1 MLVDL
6 AVPPV
11 EQARPVL
18 HARFDAPRR
27 PLLASAEWRIAGVA
41 VTAGILAA
49 SHQVVAHGHFVET
62 VACDLDDGLV
72 VGDGTTDEAP
82 GRRFCSRV
90 EVVDRDALRRLVDDH
105 LAEDPSRTVIGRFP
119 TDPLALTVVT
129 RLDDGWATVHTYPTA
144 DGATVVHT
152 RTELVP

>member
-6 AVPPV
+6 AVAPV

-18 HARFDAPRR
+18 HARFDGPRR
-27 PLLASAEWRIAGVA
+27 PHLASAEWRIAGVA

-62 VACDLDDGLV
+62 VACDLDDGIEV
-72 VGDGTTDEAP
+72 ADGTTADGP
-82 GRRFCSRV
+82 GRRFASRI
-90 EVVDRDALRRLVDDH
+90 ETLDRVALRRLVDGY
-105 LAEDPSRTVIGRFP
+105 LADDPGRTVIGRFP